1 MWRTKVWS
9 IDAIPSH
16 ASWIWRFPK
25 MRVLYPQ
32 IINFNRIF
40 HCKPSSY
47 RGYPHCRKPAYKISI
62 SQVQPK
68 LQQGLCWFSIE
79 ISEACH
85 AWPYA
90 QGAPWDPWDP
100 WVSSLSTLRVS
111 SKFPEVTREPVTV
124 DIRKLLLVGWLRV
137 RVGFTVSP
145 PIFEKSF
152 PVRVGRLFCPNRS
165 RSYFFPFH
173 DIISRWTP
181 CYCWWTPPKNIY
193 IQLHIYIYIYGYSLI
208 KSSLQWNGRLSLGA
222 LNQTIPIYIYMYIY
236 ICIVLHG
243 PFPNAPW
250 VGVSF
255 CLSPGCF
262 RGDGTRFRNLLP
274 VDAKRGGR
282 WDYCW
287 HHGPM
292 GIRWRYLGHFWVFKN
307 DFSACLLMP
316 WSLTDSHGLGR
327 DRGLDWMISGR
338 SQGVLAT
345 EIRQT

>member
-1 MWRTKVWS
+1 MGPMGLQLINPQGFIKVSRSDERTSYCRYQKAPTGGLTS
-9 IDAIPSH
+9 S
-16 ASWIWRFPK
+16 K
-25 MRVLYPQ
+25 GG
-32 IINFNRIF
+32 F
-40 HCKPSSY
+40 HCFTSHFWKIIPGTCWQIVLPKP
-47 RGYPHCRKPAYKISI
+47 
-62 SQVQPK
+62 VQK
-68 LQQGLCWFSIE
+68 LFFPLSRHHQSM
-79 ISEACH
+79 
-85 AWPYA
+85 
-90 QGAPWDPWDP
+90 DP
-100 WVSSLSTLRVS
+100 V
-111 SKFPEVTREPVTV
+111 
-124 DIRKLLLVGWLRV
+124 LLLVNPPQKYIHTVTYIYMGIVWLRALCS
-137 RVGFTVSP
+137 GMDGSHWGLLT
-145 PIFEKSF
+145 
-152 PVRVGRLFCPNRS
+152 RLS
-165 RSYFFPFH
+165 R
-173 DIISRWTP
+173 
-181 CYCWWTPPKNIY
+181 
-193 IQLHIYIYIYGYSLI
+193 YIYIC
-208 KSSLQWNGRLSLGA
+208 
-222 LNQTIPIYIYMYIY
+222 IY

-338 SQGVLAT
+338 SRGVLAT